1 MNFFKP
7 LVNQSI
13 SRSREATLSILGI
26 QNSGLRQH
34 IAEQMSDTLGQE
46 GCFLASPVFEHT
58 FGWQP
63 SGRTLESLQGN
74 LLCKSLVKTLSTA
87 KGFELQAPYAHQ
99 LQAWQTL
106 KEKSPKSVVIT
117 SGTGSGK
124 TECFMVPILD
134 DLIRESE
141 QKKQPLIGVRALF
154 LYPLNALINSQQE
167 RLHAWTQAF
176 GNQLRFCL
184 YNGNTV
190 ESNAQVRVEQS
201 NLPNQILSRE
211 LLRLEPAPI
220 LMTNATM
227 LEYMLVRQMDDPI
240 IQQSKEAQS
249 LRWIVLDEAHTY
261 IGSQAAELSLLL
273 RRVVHA
279 FGRKAEQIRFVATSA
294 TIANQDANQ
303 RLQQYLADL
312 AGIPLENVVVI
323 GGSRIVPDLGLA
335 SASSRLLSLSEL
347 QHIQPN
353 NEISTE
359 RFSALQQHPVAQDIR
374 HYIVSQE
381 KPVDLNELV
390 QRFNDRLN
398 ATKKSEKQREMLE
411 WLDVMTGT
419 KRTASDE
426 PFLKLRAHFFQRM
439 MHGLWACVDS
449 NCSQK
454 SKLLQDSAWQF
465 GQVYVSQRSHCE
477 CNAPVL
483 ELVFCQ
489 ECAAPHLVGEDHQG
503 VLKQTS
509 TYVRDEFALHEDS
522 ESDENPDNT
531 ETSQSLVIAQC
542 NTINPNYISSSLNKE
557 TGMIGVINSNNIIKI
572 VHSHQPLAGCS
583 ECDHGHKNGASFF
596 RRAYLGAPFY
606 IANAVPTVLEFCPDP
621 DVKDTEGRSPE
632 QLAGRGRRLITF
644 TDSRQGTARLAI
656 RMQQEAERSRL
667 RGLVFEQL
675 RNKQSLQDTQPQDVP
690 TDDYDGLIKVAIT
703 LESIGQM
710 IAAAEY
716 RKKAQAIKDGIQPRK
731 DIATT
736 AWPDLV
742 SDLKASI
749 DISEHI
755 LDYNRYANPDLFA
768 DNGSHTLARL
778 LLIRE
783 FARRPK
789 YQNSLETLGM
799 VTVGYQNLSKI
810 QPAPRY
816 WEDTFAI
823 SATNEAEKTK
833 LTLQD
838 WHDFLKVCL
847 DFYVRENS
855 FTKIDLDIKRWVGQR
870 FSSKILYAPDS
881 NIIEDNR
888 TQKWPQVN
896 PQGQQPRLVKL
907 LCAVTGF
914 SVDNRTHAD
923 QINLW
928 LITAWRVLV
937 DQQILQSEGT
947 GYALRMESIEFSITS
962 SAWVC
967 PITHRLIDTTLRG
980 ITPYL
985 PAKVSNIQQYQC
997 TPIQMPDF
1005 TALRPDG
1012 SPIPIVEQIR
1022 HKVQQST
1029 EIDKL
1034 RQQNLWSNLSDRTA
1048 EGGFYYRTAE
1058 HSAQQSAEKL
1068 RRYEELFKKGK
1079 INVLNCSTTMEMGV
1093 DIGGISAVV
1102 MNNVPPHPAN
1112 YLQRAGRAGRRSE
1125 SRAIAYTL
1133 CKTDPHN
1140 QRAFTNPKWPF
1151 VTAIPSPNIT
1161 LSSERIVQ
1169 RHLNALFLSTFLK
1182 KITDDNSGDRTKLT
1196 TQWFFDGAEQSQY
1209 LAFINWLSATP
1220 PELDV
1225 PIKSIT
1231 HGTPL
1236 ATKTTATIVQ
1246 DCIDKLKSI
1255 GQYWIDEHAK
1265 ITAKIDQI
1273 KQDNKSAKADSRLE
1287 NLAYVR
1293 ALELELNRHEQEYLL
1308 KELAMRTF
1316 LPSYGFPTN
1325 VVSLNTYNIEQ
1336 FKHERGQK
1344 DGSIQSRE
1352 DNIFMFKELPSRG
1365 MAIALKEYA
1374 PSSQVVID
1382 GRVHRVA
1389 GISLNWH
1396 RPTDSNAKEE
1406 QKFDIAWRCT
1416 HCGAS
1421 GVQEHAYSSDT
1432 LHCSSCQQ
1440 QIEPFEKKLVL
1451 RPTGFVTD
1459 FFEPTTNDINT
1470 QSYIRIEQPRI
1481 HVDGDIVHLPTPQSG
1496 YIRFGHQG
1504 HVFHHNSGA
1513 YQKGFAVCLGCGRA
1527 ESMLA
1532 NDEAPKQIT
1541 DPHRPVGG
1549 IKGSHKAKDCTGSV
1563 KHNIHLGFSIQTDV
1577 LELYLRNLNTGLW
1590 LSDSDEHR
1598 MIAFTLAVA
1607 LREVVADYLGIVST
1621 EMGVSTR
1628 LDRDTVTGQARSVI
1642 QLFDQASG
1650 GAGFVLAALEEIPK
1664 FLKKMVG
1671 KLTCPASCDSVCS
1684 HCLAGQDSQIERHEL
1699 DRRAAFAWI
1708 ESSGLMQSLSLPD
1721 ALANIPAIQYSAISA
1736 KQWINQQIQRGA
1748 TGITIFLHGQLDT
1761 WQVDAIEF
1769 RNMLLNWKTQQSLDV
1784 AVVIPE
1790 NMVIPDEIALAL
1802 QPLAQLKVGF
1812 STATLHSTAHQ
1823 QLAIQIHK
1831 QDQTVS
1837 LFSDDLTCL
1846 QPSPYWL
1853 EPEPNRQV
1861 VWAYSSAVAPVSLT
1875 PIAVEQ
1881 WQNPL
1886 VPVGSSVIEIGSEV
1900 DGYLSNW
1907 AGKLQNLLEQ
1917 KCRIF
1922 SEQIQQDYAISI
1934 EYTDRYL
1941 KSPWS
1946 NLLLTE
1952 LLSMF
1957 RNSELQQITIN
1968 MLDFNSSERPSRKI
1982 DHDWPDSQVFENVL
1996 KQLILEGL
2004 GLLPSIKLEQSL
2016 SDLPHGRSLV
2026 IDWKSGKKTKILF
2039 DQGMG
2044 YWKPKGSQHDTAFNF
2059 THTPQDQIEHLI
2071 RVFNQ
2076 LSVASGSSW
2085 PTYMVMTHG

>member
-13 SRSREATLSILGI
+13 SRAREATLSILGI

-46 GCFLASPVFEHT
+46 GCFLAAPVFEHT

-63 SGRTLESLQGN
+63 SGHTLESLQGD
-74 LLCKSLVKTLSTA
+74 LLSKRLVKNLSSA

-106 KEKSPKSVVIT
+106 KEKLPKSVVIT

-134 DLIRESE
+134 DLVREYE
-141 QKKQPLIGVRALF
+141 PKQQPLVGVRALF

-190 ESNAQVRVEQS
+190 ESNAQVRAEQS
-201 NLPNQILSRE
+201 KLPNQILSRE

-240 IQQSKEAQS
+240 IQQSKDAQS

-279 FGRKAEQIRFVATSA
+279 FGRTAEQIRFVATSA

-312 AGIPLENVVVI
+312 AGIPVENVVVI
-323 GGSRIVPDLGLA
+323 GGSRIVPDLGSHSLT
-335 SASSRLLSLSEL
+335 SRKLSLSEL
-347 QHIQPN
+347 QQIQPDL
-353 NEISTE
+353 EVSTE
-359 RFSALQQHPVAQDIR
+359 RFSALQQHAVAQDIH
-374 HYIVSQE
+374 HYIVNQA
-381 KPVDLNELV
+381 KPVDLNDLV
-390 QRFNDRLN
+390 KEF
-398 ATKKSEKQREMLE
+398 SEKLITTNTTAKQREMLD

-419 KRTASDE
+419 KRTAQDE

-449 NCSQK
+449 NCTHK

-477 CNAPVL
+477 CRAPVL

-503 VLKQTS
+503 VLKQNS
-509 TYVRDEFALHEDS
+509 TYVRDEFDLHED
-522 ESDENPDNT
+522 PDRDAAEDST
-531 ETSQSLVIAQC
+531 ASSHAVIIAQY
-542 NTINPNYISSSLNKE
+542 NTKSATYTPHDINPI
-557 TGMIGVINSNNIIKI
+557 TGQFCLGTIDTVIKI
-572 VHSHQPLAGCS
+572 FCERQDGVGCS
-583 ECDHGHKNGASFF
+583 ECDHQNKSGAPFF

-667 RGLVFEQL
+667 RGLVFEIL
-675 RNKQSLQDTQPQDVP
+675 RNKQSLQDAQPQDVP
-690 TDDYDGLIKVAIT
+690 TASYDELIQQAVMLEKMNMHAMAATLKEQANAMKNGISSSKMMVVAT
-703 LESIGQM
+703 WQ
-710 IAAAEY
+710 
-716 RKKAQAIKDGIQPRK
+716 
-731 DIATT
+731 
-736 AWPDLV
+736 DLT
-742 SDLKASI
+742 DQLKASI

-768 DNGSHTLARL
+768 DNGSYTLARL

-789 YQNSLETLGM
+789 YQNSLETLGL
-799 VTVGYQNLSKI
+799 VTVGYQNLFKI
-810 QPAPRY
+810 QQAPRY
-816 WEDTFAI
+816 WEDAFAI
-823 SATNEAEKTK
+823 SATSEAEKTK

-870 FSSKILYAPDS
+870 FSSKTLYAPDS

-888 TQKWPQVN
+888 TQKWPQVS
-896 PQGQQPRLVKL
+896 PKGQQPRLVKL

-914 SVDNRTHAD
+914 SVENRTHAD

-928 LITAWRVLV
+928 LTTAWRALV
-937 DQQILQSEGT
+937 DKQILQVEGT
-947 GYALRMESIEFSITS
+947 GYALRMESIEFSLTS
-962 SAWVC
+962 NAWAC

-985 PAKVSNIQQYQC
+985 PANVSNIQQYQC
-997 TPIQMPDF
+997 KPIQMPDF
-1005 TALRPDG
+1005 TTLRPDG
-1012 SPIPIVEQIR
+1012 NPVPIVEQIR
-1022 HKVQQST
+1022 GKVQQST
-1029 EIDKL
+1029 EIDNL
-1034 RQQNLWSNLSDRTA
+1034 RQQNLWSDISDRTA

-1068 RRYEELFKKGK
+1068 SRYEELFKKGK

-1182 KITDDNSGDRTKLT
+1182 QITDANSGDRTKLT
-1196 TQWFFDGAEQSQY
+1196 TKWFFDGAQQSQY
-1209 LAFINWLSATP
+1209 LAFINWLRTTP

-1231 HGTPL
+1231 RGTPL
-1236 ATKTTATIVQ
+1236 ATKTTATVVQ
-1246 DCIDKLKSI
+1246 DCIDKLKTI
-1255 GQYWIDEHAK
+1255 GQYWIDEHTK

-1293 ALELELNRHEQEYLL
+1293 ALELELTRHEKEYLL

-1344 DGSIQSRE
+1344 DGSTQSRE

-1389 GISLNWH
+1389 GVSLNWH

-1416 HCGAS
+1416 NCGAS

-1432 LHCSSCQQ
+1432 LNCSNCQEV
-1440 QIEPFEKKLVL
+1440 IEQSEKKLVL

-1459 FFEPTTNDINT
+1459 FFEPTTNDIST

-1481 HVDGDIVHLPTPQSG
+1481 HVDGDLVHLPTPQSG

-1532 NDEAPKQIT
+1532 NGEAPKQIT

-1549 IKGSHKAKDCTGSV
+1549 IKGSHKAKDCKGFV
-1563 KHNIHLGFSIQTDV
+1563 KNNIHLGFSIQTDV

-1607 LREVVADYLGIVST
+1607 LRDVVADHLGIIST

-1650 GAGFVLAALEEIPK
+1650 GAGFVLAALEEIPN
-1664 FLKKMVG
+1664 FLKQMVG

-1699 DRRAAFAWI
+1699 DRRAALTWI
-1708 ESSGLMQSLSLPD
+1708 EASGLLQSLSLPEVF
-1721 ALANIPAIQYSAISA
+1721 AEIPAIQYSAIGA
-1736 KQWINQQIQRGA
+1736 KQWVNTQIQRGA
-1748 TGITIFLHGQLDT
+1748 TGVTVFLQGDADE
-1761 WQVDAIEF
+1761 WQVDATEF
-1769 RNMLLNWKTQQSLDV
+1769 RNQLLNWSTQQNLKV
-1784 AVVIPE
+1784 TVVIPTAANLSNE
-1790 NMVIPDEIALAL
+1790 VTTALR
-1802 QPLAQLKVGF
+1802 PLSDLGIMF
-1812 STATLHSTAHQ
+1812 CNPSATQRAHD
-1823 QLAIQIHK
+1823 QLAIQMRLPDK
-1831 QDQTVS
+1831 TLS
-1837 LFSDDLTCL
+1837 LFGDQLSCL

-1853 EPEPNRQV
+1853 EPDQQC
-1861 VWAYSSAVAPVSLT
+1861 VWASTTALETANLT
-1875 PIAVEQ
+1875 PIQ
-1881 WQNPL
+1881 TKFWQNQPQL
-1886 VPVGSSVIEIGSEV
+1886 AGTTIIEIT
-1900 DGYLSNW
+1900 DQMD
-1907 AGKLQNLLEQ
+1907 GKLTDWTTHLQALLEQ
-1917 KCRIF
+1917 HCTSF
-1922 SEQIQQDYAISI
+1922 AELIQHDVAVRL

-1941 KSPWS
+1941 KSPWCS
-1946 NLLLTE
+1946 MLLTAV
-1952 LLSMF
+1952 LSMF
-1957 RNSELQQITIN
+1957 KNSELQQVDIK
-1968 MLDFNSSERPSRKI
+1968 MLKFTSNDRLSRKL
-1982 DHDWPDSQVFENVL
+1982 DHDWPDSEQFQQMISRWIDDDLNLKPNVH
-1996 KQLILEGL
+1996 
-2004 GLLPSIKLEQSL
+2004 L
-2016 SDLPHGRSLV
+2016 SERAADLPHGRSLL
-2026 IDWKSGKKTKILF
+2026 ITWKSGKTTKVLF

-2044 YWKPKGSQHDTAFNF
+2044 YWRPSGSQHDVGFNF
-2059 THTPQDQIEHLI
+2059 TQPPEIQLEQMVQ
-2071 RVFNQ
+2071 VFGRLTVQ
-2076 LSVASGSSW
+2076 HGSPW
-2085 PTYMVMTHG
+2085 PTYLVINHT

>member
-13 SRSREATLSILGI
+13 SRAREATLSILGI

-63 SGRTLESLQGN
+63 SGHTLESLQGD
-74 LLCKSLVKTLSTA
+74 LLSKRLVKTLSSA

-134 DLIRESE
+134 DLVREYE
-141 QKKQPLIGVRALF
+141 QKQQPLVGVRALF

-176 GNQLRFCL
+176 SNQLRFCL

-190 ESNAQVRVEQS
+190 ESNAQVRAEQS
-201 NLPNQILSRE
+201 KLPNQILSRE

-279 FGRKAEQIRFVATSA
+279 FGRTAEQIRFVATSA

-312 AGIPLENVVVI
+312 AGIPVENVVVI
-323 GGSRIVPDLGLA
+323 GGSRIVPDLGLP
-335 SASSRLLSLSEL
+335 SPTLKRLSLSDL
-347 QHIQPN
+347 QQIQPDL
-353 NEISTE
+353 EVCTE

-374 HYIVSQE
+374 RYIVNQT

-390 QRFNDRLN
+390 QRFSEWLITTNK
-398 ATKKSEKQREMLE
+398 TEKQREMLD

-419 KRTASDE
+419 KYTARDE

-449 NCSQK
+449 NCTHK

-477 CNAPVL
+477 CHAPVL

-503 VLKQTS
+503 VLKQNS

-522 ESDENPDNT
+522 DSDENKENT
-531 ETSQSLVIAQC
+531 ESSQSLVIAQS
-542 NTINPNYISSSLNKE
+542 NTQNANYSSSSVNKE
-557 TGMIGVINSNNIIKI
+557 TGMIGVLNSSNVIKI
-572 VHSHQPLAGCS
+572 LHSHQQVAGCS
-583 ECDHGHKNGASFF
+583 ECDHEHKSGAPFF

-675 RNKQSLQDTQPQDVP
+675 RNKQTKQDVQPQDIP
-690 TDDYDGLIKVAIT
+690 TASYDELIQQAVM
-703 LESIGQM
+703 LEKM
-710 IAAAEY
+710 NMHAMAAALKE
-716 RKKAQAIKDGIQPRK
+716 QANAMKNGMSSSKLMVTYTWQ
-731 DIATT
+731 
-736 AWPDLV
+736 DLT
-742 SDLKASI
+742 DQLKASI

-789 YQNSLETLGM
+789 YQNSLETLGL
-799 VTVGYQNLSKI
+799 VTIGYQNLSKI

-823 SATNEAEKTK
+823 SATNEAGKTK

-870 FSSKILYAPDS
+870 FSSKTLYAPDS
-881 NIIEDNR
+881 NIVEDNR

-896 PQGQQPRLVKL
+896 PKGQQQRLVKL

-914 SVDNRTHAD
+914 SVENRTHAD

-928 LITAWRVLV
+928 LTTAWRALV
-937 DQQILQSEGT
+937 DQQILQAEGT
-947 GYALRMESIEFSITS
+947 GYALRMESLEFSLTS
-962 SAWVC
+962 NAWAC

-980 ITPYL
+980 MTPYL

-997 TPIQMPDF
+997 KPIQMPDF
-1005 TALRPDG
+1005 TTLRPDG

-1029 EIDKL
+1029 DIAHL
-1034 RQQNLWSNLSDRTA
+1034 RQQNLWSDISDRTA

-1068 RRYEELFKKGK
+1068 SRYEALFKKGK

-1182 KITDDNSGDRTKLT
+1182 QITDANSGDRTKLT
-1196 TQWFFDGAEQSQY
+1196 TKWFFDGAQQSQY
-1209 LAFINWLSATP
+1209 LAFINWLSTTP

-1231 HGTPL
+1231 RGTPL

-1246 DCIDKLKSI
+1246 DCIDKLKNI
-1255 GQYWIDEHAK
+1255 GQYWVDEHAK
-1265 ITAKIDQI
+1265 ITAKIDQV
-1273 KQDNKSAKADSRLE
+1273 KQDNKNAKADSRLE

-1293 ALELELNRHEQEYLL
+1293 ALELELTRHEKEYLL

-1344 DGSIQSRE
+1344 DGSAQSRE

-1406 QKFDIAWRCT
+1406 QKFDIAWRCAN
-1416 HCGAS
+1416 CGAS

-1432 LHCSSCQQ
+1432 LNCSNCQEV
-1440 QIEPFEKKLVL
+1440 IEQSEKKLVL

-1459 FFEPTTNDINT
+1459 FFESTTNDINT

-1481 HVDGDIVHLPTPQSG
+1481 HVDGEIVHLPTPESG

-1513 YQKGFAVCLGCGRA
+1513 YQKGFAVCLSCGRA

-1532 NDEAPKQIT
+1532 NGEAPKQIT
-1541 DPHRPVGG
+1541 DAHRPVGG
-1549 IKGSHKAKDCTGSV
+1549 IKGSHKEKDCKGVV
-1563 KHNIHLGFSIQTDV
+1563 KNNIHLGFSIQTDV
-1577 LELYLRNLNTGLW
+1577 LELSLRNLNTALW

-1598 MIAFTLAVA
+1598 MTAFTLAVA
-1607 LREVVADYLGIVST
+1607 LRDVVADHLGIIST

-1628 LDRDTVTGQARSVI
+1628 LDRDTVTGQVRSVI

-1664 FLKKMVG
+1664 FLKQMVG
-1671 KLTCPASCDSVCS
+1671 KLTCSANCDSVCS

-1699 DRRAAFAWI
+1699 DRRAALTWI
-1708 ESSGLMQSLSLPD
+1708 EASGLLQSLSLPEVF
-1721 ALANIPAIQYSAISA
+1721 AEIPAIQYSAIGA
-1736 KQWINQQIQRGA
+1736 KQWVNTQIQRGA
-1748 TGITIFLHGQLDT
+1748 TGITVFLQGDADA
-1761 WQVDAIEF
+1761 WQVDATEF
-1769 RNMLLNWKTQQSLDV
+1769 RNQLLNWSTQQNLQV
-1784 AVVIPE
+1784 TVVIPTAE
-1790 NMVIPDEIALAL
+1790 NLSNEITTALR
-1802 QPLAQLKVGF
+1802 PLSDLGIVF
-1812 STATLHSTAHQ
+1812 CSHSATQQAHK
-1823 QLAIQIHK
+1823 QLAIQVRFPDK
-1831 QDQTVS
+1831 TLS
-1837 LFSDDLTCL
+1837 LFGDQLSCL

-1853 EPEPNRQV
+1853 EPNQQC
-1861 VWAYSSAVAPVSLT
+1861 VWASTTALGAANLT
-1875 PIAVEQ
+1875 PIQTKA
-1881 WQNPL
+1881 WQNQPQ
-1886 VPVGSSVIEIGSEV
+1886 PAGTTIIEIK
-1900 DGYLSNW
+1900 DQMN
-1907 AGKLQNLLEQ
+1907 GKLTDWTTHLQCLLEQ
-1917 KCRIF
+1917 HCPSF
-1922 SEQIQQDYAISI
+1922 AELIQHDVAVKL

-1941 KSPWS
+1941 KSPWCS
-1946 NLLLTE
+1946 MLLTAV
-1952 LLSMF
+1952 LSVF
-1957 RNSELQQITIN
+1957 KNSELQQVDIK
-1968 MLDFNSSERPSRKI
+1968 MLKFATNDRPSRKL
-1982 DHDWPDSQVFENVL
+1982 DHDWLNSEQFEQIISRWIDEDLN
-1996 KQLILEGL
+1996 IS
-2004 GLLPSIKLEQSL
+2004 PNIHL
-2016 SDLPHGRSLV
+2016 SDRAAELPHGRSML
-2026 IDWKSGKKTKILF
+2026 ITWKSGKTTKILF

-2044 YWKPKGSQHDTAFNF
+2044 YWRP
-2059 THTPQDQIEHLI
+2059 
-2071 RVFNQ
+2071 
-2076 LSVASGSSW
+2076 SGSSYDVSFNFNQALDDQIVQMMQVFNRLDVQHSSQW
-2085 PTYMVMTHG
+2085 PTYLIVNHA